1 MLPPLSGEQKMWYIL
16 KGYTINVDVFGNREW
31 CLNGQ
36 LHREDG
42 PACEYAGGDRHWYLN
57 GQHHREDG
65 PAVEYAGGDRHWYRY
80 GEYHREDGP
89 ACEYANGDRYWY
101 LNDQNMTEEKHRELT
116 QKKMANIG

>member
-1 MLPPLSGEQKMWYIL
+1 MLPPIPKEKLMWYIL
-16 KGYTINVDVFGNREW
+16 KGYTINVEVFGNREW

-57 GQHHREDG
+57 GQR
-65 PAVEYAGGDRHWYRY
+65 
-80 GEYHREDGP
+80 HREDGP